1 MWLSPILLTLEHFQP
16 QVLQQREWALPGPC
30 FDIASPWLRFRKTG
44 PNLQPLKTI
53 FVMTLWNF
61 FFTLNFVILI
71 LLLVCTSDC
80 ILQADWF
87 FTICFYSHLDQ
98 ISTSCSAAGSVGNMK
113 LNFANVR
120 VCTMTSC
127 HLTPCLLS
135 EVWINHKAWKKTQHC
150 ANHQRVATCN
160 N

>member
-1 MWLSPILLTLEHFQP
+1 MVAPILLTLERFQP
-16 QVLQQREWALPGPC
+16 LVLQPREWALPGPC
-30 FDIASPWLRFRKTG
+30 SDIASPWLSFRKTG
-44 PNLQPLKTI
+44 PNLQPLKTS
-53 FVMTLWNF
+53 FVVTLWIF
-61 FFTLNFVILI
+61 FFTLNFVIVI
-71 LLLVCTSDC
+71 LLLVCASDC

-87 FTICFYSHLDQ
+87 FTIRFYSHLDQ
-98 ISTSCSAAGSVGNMK
+98 ISTSGSAACSVGNMK

-135 EVWINHKAWKKTQHC
+135 EVWINHKALKKNQHC
-150 ANHQRVATCN
+150 AIKEMCN